1 MSYRVKVNRDELYNN
16 LKPVFRAY
24 KPSEIGR
31 VILSYADGRL
41 LIDAGIARCY
51 VTAEGEWQ
59 DPVAVSYRGPF
70 LKAIKHLPKVP
81 AVIITANGNSLSI
94 AGSVIQCKCVKA

>member
-59 DPVAVSYRGPF
+59 GPVTVSYRGRF

-81 AVIITANGNSLSI
+81 EVFLIAQGKSLFI
-94 AGSVIQCKCVKA
+94 AGTIIQCKCVKA